1 MLQRFSHRKTP
12 MSCLDL
18 WLFSAFW
25 PQFSFSLV
33 HLGIT
38 VSQPLTM
45 LQLKYMM
52 TLRVGWQLFCKL
64 PKAYSMQINNR
75 CTDRLICTTCSAPHT
90 HTHTHTP
97 HKLCTDM
104 QINDRVNAPSSY
116 LLTNHFPLYLN
127 MKISSTL

>member
-12 MSCLDL
+12 MSWLDL

-52 TLRVGWQLFCKL
+52 TIKSRVAAFLQASQSIQYANK
-64 PKAYSMQINNR
+64 
-75 CTDRLICTTCSAPHT
+75 
-90 HTHTHTP
+90 
-97 HKLCTDM
+97 
-104 QINDRVNAPSSY
+104 
-116 LLTNHFPLYLN
+116 
-127 MKISSTL
+127 